1 MGEIYDWVRNTV
13 IYLILNT
20 IIMNLLGNSSY
31 KKYVS
36 IVSGMILLL
45 IVVSPFF
52 KLLKMDGI
60 LDYYLNS
67 NFYRTDMKDY
77 QKELKLMEEKQQQA
91 LYGDIKERIKKQVTD
106 MLSEEGLYLYDFDIV
121 MNQDLDSKEFGEI
134 TSMIISAGYQE
145 DQGVPVHKINIEKIV
160 ISDGIDRENDK
171 PNIPY
176 PQEIHVKNKI
186 SDFYN
191 MDQDNINISIQ
202 GG

>member
-77 QKELKLMEEKQQQA
+77 QK
-91 LYGDIKERIKKQVTD
+91 
-106 MLSEEGLYLYDFDIV
+106 
-121 MNQDLDSKEFGEI
+121 
-134 TSMIISAGYQE
+134 
-145 DQGVPVHKINIEKIV
+145 
-160 ISDGIDRENDK
+160 
-171 PNIPY
+171 
-176 PQEIHVKNKI
+176 
-186 SDFYN
+186 
-191 MDQDNINISIQ
+191 
-202 GG
+202 